1 MRKLSTLKFAQA
13 GTLNSNNR
21 SDGNDYFFQPIRIPD
36 IERMSDNILEWRLGN
51 KELDD
56 GDYFLEIGPFD
67 SDDGEREYLMSLLD
81 QQPPAAGKL
90 GQGIHQ
96 LLRLFMEWMPQD
108 KARGSFVI
116 SHPDLDLQNVL
127 VDESGTVTG
136 LIDWDGV
143 STMSHLA
150 GCTYPKWLT
159 HDWDPWNYA
168 YRSGQVNLIRGR
180 VVPSPRELKKYRE
193 LYAKYLEQASTEN
206 GTNGFTTQYVD
217 TVRKSL
223 LLKSLELAIK
233 NPHGTDGIILKI
245 FKLIAQ
251 ISGQV
256 NFRLDH
262 SFISQVDESRES
274 CSFESGRV
282 LANNAMPKEGETSSA
297 TSSGT
302 YQSAKDDDSRHT
314 RDSTSTPPTEMSSKS
329 SIESDDEHMD
339 SARNKVTR
347 STNFVTSKG
356 RQMRSGLQKF
366 IRVLSPLRK
375 SRSARSGDKGAPA
388 QSIMVDNTLFDIVS
402 PPHTASNDQ
411 IEDNSLIDQ
420 IQQASVDSTA
430 ARDVSPNT
438 EVRETNSANALKEIP
453 SSIAL
458 SAHASSLDLKSA
470 HNHSTN
476 GRPVSFRAIDATGAR
491 PRCLGR
497 PSKCAREIPQLVSVQ
512 PKDDTLKKD
521 PEVIS
526 TAPSENAG
534 LHEIKK
540 SKEPRHRRRL
550 AKKQNSSPE
559 SSTSSASESSS
570 SSSKSRTKRVS
581 SWLKSVVYKNGP
593 KDYNP
598 ALSAPQ
604 SADRHP
610 SDSEASVHA
619 KKASTST
626 DGFNEQVASSNTF
639 PPRKESLKYTE
650 SALGPAGPSAAQN
663 PGPQTFDLDNL
674 ELIDDDRLWDE
685 GFLPI
690 QVCHD
695 LVDGTLD
702 EARMRRLRTGFEV
715 LLNSL

>member
-1 MRKLSTLKFAQA
+1 MRKLGTLRFAQA
-13 GTLNSNNR
+13 GTLNYNN
-21 SDGNDYFFQPIRIPD
+21 SHGNYFFQPIRIPD
-36 IERMSDNILEWRLGN
+36 LKRMSDNILEWQLGN

-56 GDYFLEIGPFD
+56 GDYFLEIGPFE

-90 GQGIHQ
+90 GQGIYQ

-108 KARGSFVI
+108 TIKGSFVI
-116 SHPDLDLQNVL
+116 SHPDLDLQNIL

-143 STMSHLA
+143 TTVSQLA

-168 YRSGQVNLIRGR
+168 YRSGQLNIVRGR
-180 VVPSPRELKKYRE
+180 TVPSPRELKHYRE
-193 LYAKYLEQASTEN
+193 LYTNFLDQAPAEN
-206 GTNGFTTQYVD
+206 GENKFTTQYVD

-233 NPHGTDGIILKI
+233 NPHGTDNIVLKI

-251 ISGQV
+251 ISGQMT
-256 NFRLDH
+256 FRLDH
-262 SFISQVDESRES
+262 SSTSQADDSCEL

-282 LANNAMPKEGETSSA
+282 LENTAMPEEGESSSA
-297 TSSGT
+297 TSSDT
-302 YQSAKDDDSRHT
+302 YQSAKDDESSHT
-314 RDSTSTPPTEMSSKS
+314 RDSTSTPPTEMSSRS
-329 SIESDDEHMD
+329 SIESDDGHMD
-339 SARNKVTR
+339 SAMTKVIG
-347 STNFVTSKG
+347 STNVLTSKG
-356 RQMRSGLQKF
+356 RHMRSGLQKF
-366 IRVLSPLRK
+366 MRALSPLRK
-375 SRSARSGDKGAPA
+375 SRSAGSGHKGAPA

-402 PPHTASNDQ
+402 PPHMASKDQ
-411 IEDNSLIDQ
+411 IEDDSLIDQ
-420 IQQASVDSTA
+420 IHQASVDSTA

-438 EVRETNSANALKEIP
+438 DRGETNSANAWKETP
-453 SSIAL
+453 SSTAL
-458 SAHASSLDLKSA
+458 SAQFSLRDLNSA

-476 GRPVSFRAIDATGAR
+476 GRPVSFQAIDATGAR
-491 PRCLGR
+491 PKYLGR
-497 PSKCAREIPQLVSVQ
+497 PSKCAKEIPRMVSVQ
-512 PKDDTLKKD
+512 TKDDTSKKD
-521 PEVIS
+521 PEVFS

-534 LHEIKK
+534 SHETSK

-550 AKKQNSSPE
+550 AKKQNSSPK

-581 SWLKSVVYKNGP
+581 SWLKSVVHKNFP
-593 KDYNP
+593 KDYNS
-598 ALSAPQ
+598 ALSASQ

-610 SDSEASVHA
+610 SESEASVPT
-619 KKASTST
+619 KDTSDST
-626 DGFNEQVASSNTF
+626 DVFNEHGASLNTF
-639 PPRKESLKYTE
+639 PPRKESLKNTE
-650 SALGPAGPSAAQN
+650 SAHGPAGPSAAQP
-663 PGPQTFDLDNL
+663 PGPQKFDLDNL
-674 ELIDDDRLWDE
+674 ELIDDDRLWNE